1 MLPFGFRC
9 HYLASNAMKLGSGT
23 VENPK
28 TENEKV
34 AQKRQ
39 FRDFASQKL
48 HSIGSGFGRQK
59 NSGH

>member
-1 MLPFGFRC
+1 
-9 HYLASNAMKLGSGT
+9 MKLGSGT

-39 FRDFASQKL
+39 FCDFAT
-48 HSIGSGFGRQK
+48 
-59 NSGH
+59 